1 MLSNDEKTRTRKYV
15 TNWQERTILGVVVPK
30 ACGYNDRADCVTIFL
45 IDRNTIM
52 TDTALEALCAVHGG
66 VVKIRNFT
74 NARLCER
81 RLISARV
88 PFKRVVLNGKAYS
101 EYAIG
106 SDGTRSAEIE
116 KAVCR
121 ELGYRWTGGLRGSRG
136 GQNRDGVNHTLA
148 DDFLEVKGNRGRME
162 LG

>member
-1 MLSNDEKTRTRKYV
+1 MLSNDEKSRVRDYIAK
-15 TNWQERTILGVVVPK
+15 WQAGTVLGVVVPK
-30 ACGYNDRADCVTIFL
+30 ACGYNDRTDCVTVFL
-45 IDRNTIM
+45 IDRDVIM
-52 TDTALEALCAVHGG
+52 TDTALDTLCAVHRG

-81 RLISARV
+81 HLITARV
-88 PFKRVVLNGKAYS
+88 PFKRVMLNGKAYT

-148 DDFLEVKGNRGRME
+148 NDFLEVKGNRGRME